1 MATLEQLL
9 SDLTSGDYAR
19 AEAAVPAL
27 TLHKKEAIEAL
38 TSLLDSPIAD
48 QRWWATRA
56 LSAFPQPRASQ
67 LLTEAL
73 SDPDPSI
80 RQCAALGLSKQPTEL
95 AIQPL
100 IEQLEYE
107 DQLLNRL
114 AADALAAIGAAA
126 IPELSRAS
134 KHPDAKV
141 RIQAVRAMA
150 LMESPEAIGPLFKAI
165 EDPSTM
171 VTYWAEEGL
180 DRLGIGM
187 SFFNP
192 G

>member
-1 MATLEQLL
+1 MEQLL
-9 SDLTSGDYAR
+9 SDLTSGDDAR

-27 TLHKKEAIEAL
+27 TVHKKEAIEAL
-38 TSLLDSPIAD
+38 HSLLHSPIDD

-56 LSAFPQPRASQ
+56 LSAFPQPKARE

-80 RQCAALGLSKQPTEL
+80 RQCAALGLSKQPTEH

-100 IEQLEYE
+100 ITQLEYE

-126 IPELSRAS
+126 IPDLSRAA
-134 KHPDAKV
+134 KHPDARV

-150 LMESPEAIGPLFKAI
+150 LMEAPEAIGPLFKAI